1 MNKKILLGIGI
12 LCLGSSSLFAEF
24 SGISDIVTQGDQAAR
39 TTFKTG
45 LAWAL
50 SLVLPIVMI
59 VFGIGHAYHHLKQK
73 SEQQPSTGKI
83 IGTLIGGVV
92 IYGFIYVLA
101 VAIFSRVLTGD
112 MGTWFE
118 TINNFWIDL
127 SN

>member
-1 MNKKILLGIGI
+1 MKKNLFFVSI
-12 LCLGSSSLFAEF
+12 LCLGTLAFGDEF
-24 SGISDIVTQGDQAAR
+24 SGISDIVTSGDTAAR
-39 TTFKTG
+39 TSFKTG

-59 VFGIGHAYHHLKQK
+59 AFGVGHAYHHLKQK

-101 VAIFSRVLTGD
+101 VAIFSRILTGD
-112 MGTWFE
+112 VATWFD
-118 TINNFWIDL
+118 TIHTFWTSL
-127 SN
+127 SK